1 MLPREGSIGA
11 NAKQC
16 CITKLD
22 VILNAL
28 QRLEGSYNAHDGTLS
43 SPPGKSAIIIH
54 SPTLQEMSKSLVFI
68 TGGTGFIGAEVIPQ
82 ALEAG
87 YRVRLSIRKPEQQAL
102 VEKRYPEYVSD
113 IETVV
118 IPDISEREPFETA
131 LKDVDY
137 VIHLASPVPG
147 KGVDLKED
155 FIKPALNGT
164 EAILY
169 AALKFPRIKTIV
181 ITSSCVA
188 LLPIDV
194 PLAVDKFIKGT
205 RNSHLLS
212 EPTNNP

>member
-1 MLPREGSIGA
+1 
-11 NAKQC
+11 
-16 CITKLD
+16 
-22 VILNAL
+22 
-28 QRLEGSYNAHDGTLS
+28 
-43 SPPGKSAIIIH
+43 
-54 SPTLQEMSKSLVFI
+54 MSKSLVFI

-87 YRVRLSIRKPEQQAL
+87 YRVRLSIRKPEQQAII
-102 VEKRYPEYVSD
+102 KQRYPDYASD

-155 FIKPALNGT
+155 FIKPALSGT

-169 AALKFPRIKTIV
+169 AALKFPKIKTIV
-181 ITSSCVA
+181 VTSSCVA
-188 LLPIDV
+188 LMPIDI
-194 PLAVDKFIKGT
+194 PLATEKSIKGKL
-205 RNSHLLS
+205 NPHLL
-212 EPTNNP
+212 P

>member
-1 MLPREGSIGA
+1 MFSDK
-11 NAKQC
+11 NH
-16 CITKLD
+16 
-22 VILNAL
+22 
-28 QRLEGSYNAHDGTLS
+28 RLY
-43 SPPGKSAIIIH
+43 SPV
-54 SPTLQEMSKSLVFI
+54 LEEMSKSLVFI

-87 YRVRLSIRKPEQQAL
+87 YRVRLSIRKPEQRTVIEQ
-102 VEKRYPEYVSD
+102 RYPEYISD

-147 KGVDLKED
+147 KGADLKED

-169 AALKFPRIKTIV
+169 AALKFPNIKTIV
-181 ITSSCVA
+181 VTSSCVA
-188 LLPIDV
+188 LMAIDV
-194 PLAVDKFIKGT
+194 PLATDKIIKGT
-205 RNSHLLS
+205 VISHLLS
-212 EPTNNP
+212 GSTDHS